1 MLKRINIKS
10 LLQAKDSLQ
19 EEGFKGFLN
28 HYGIDIKG
36 AEIEDLRSL
45 AKALGDIG
53 CSIGAFDRFY
63 VGNKIPQISKEFD
76 LLRFGRKCIVNIE
89 LKSNCSEEKIRKQL
103 IRNKYYLSFIGR
115 KVYAFTFVSELQE
128 LYFLRDDEQL
138 EKTKVDHLA
147 ELLTT
152 QEIDDTEAPD
162 ALFNPSDY
170 LVSPFNSTGKFLAG
184 EYFLTNQQED
194 VKNQIIDSLN
204 PPKAAKF
211 ISIIGSAGTGKTLL
225 TYDIA
230 RHFILIGGE
239 RKPLII
245 HCGQLNG
252 GHIELIKNGW
262 AITAIKNYGNHDLAN
277 YDLVIFDEAQRIYPK
292 QLDTII
298 EKVRLAKCCCIFS
311 HDKLQTLAN
320 WEEKSDVSG
329 KIGSINPIT
338 PYKLSEKIRTN
349 KEIAAFIKMLFNS
362 KKSLPISTNGNI
374 EINYFNT
381 SEDAKSYI
389 DALDESKWEILRFT
403 PSQYKKEHH
412 EKYSEESNRT
422 SHQVIGQ
429 EFDGVAVTIDKFFSY
444 ADNGDLIYTGSAY
457 YDPPKMLF
465 QNITRSRKKL
475 NVIII
480 GNEELLNR
488 CIAILQ

>member
-1 MLKRINIKS
+1 M
-10 LLQAKDSLQ
+10 
-19 EEGFKGFLN
+19 
-28 HYGIDIKG
+28 
-36 AEIEDLRSL
+36 
-45 AKALGDIG
+45 
-53 CSIGAFDRFY
+53 
-63 VGNKIPQISKEFD
+63 
-76 LLRFGRKCIVNIE
+76 
-89 LKSNCSEEKIRKQL
+89 
-103 IRNKYYLSFIGR
+103 
-115 KVYAFTFVSELQE
+115 
-128 LYFLRDDEQL
+128 
-138 EKTKVDHLA
+138 
-147 ELLTT
+147 
-152 QEIDDTEAPD
+152 
-162 ALFNPSDY
+162 
-170 LVSPFNSTGKFLAG
+170 
-184 EYFLTNQQED
+184 
-194 VKNQIIDSLN
+194 KNQIIDSLN